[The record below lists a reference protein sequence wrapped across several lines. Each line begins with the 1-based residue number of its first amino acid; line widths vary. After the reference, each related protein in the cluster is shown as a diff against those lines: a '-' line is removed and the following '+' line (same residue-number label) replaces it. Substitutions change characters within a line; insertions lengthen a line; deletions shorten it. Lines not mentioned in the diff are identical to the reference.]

1 MTGLLQDLRYA
12 IRQLQRSPGF
22 AAVAILSLALGIGA
36 NTAIFSLISSLI
48 LKSLPVRSPQQL
60 VAFGNGSDSGQ
71 IDGIGPGALDI
82 GLGVSS
88 SEILWMVIRDSV
100 VLLGIGIAVGVP
112 ATVAVAR
119 SVRSQLFGLNAYNA
133 TTITSAVAAISAVV
147 LVAAYL
153 PARRAA
159 RVDRMAALRYE

>member
-1 MTGLLQDLRYA
+1 MTGLLQDLRSA

-22 AAVAILSLALGIGA
+22 AAVAILSLAREIGA
-36 NTAIFSLISSLI
+36 NTAIFSLINSLF

-60 VAFGNGSDSGQ
+60 VAFGNGSDSGR

-82 GLGVSS
+82 ALGVRS

-119 SVRSQLFGLNAYNA
+119 SVRSQLFGLTPYDA
-133 TTITSAVAAISAVV
+133 TMITSAVAAISAVV
-147 LVAAYL
+147 LVAAYI

-159 RVDRMAALRYE
+159 RVDPMAALRYE